1 MKYTMIDRLFA
12 MTFGKILNI
21 HKTNETQTMIFLP
34 IMPTYKY
41 ISIDVKKRKKGNR
54 FEIEYKI
61 NTL

>member
-1 MKYTMIDRLFA
+1 MIDRLFA

-41 ISIDVKKRKKGNR
+41 ISIDVKKRKKR
-54 FEIEYKI
+54 EID
-61 NTL
+61 LR

>member
-41 ISIDVKKRKKGNR
+41 ISIDAKKRKKR
-54 FEIEYKI
+54 EID
-61 NTL
+61 LR

>member
-1 MKYTMIDRLFA
+1 
-12 MTFGKILNI
+12 
-21 HKTNETQTMIFLP
+21 MIFLP

-41 ISIDVKKRKKGNR
+41 ISIDAKKRKKGNR